1 MCRDLA
7 KAAVSSRALSL
18 YAVYMGG
25 IELIFALMLV
35 MTVLVGVARRTWVP
49 YPIFLVLAGLGIG
62 LIPGLPRI
70 ELKPE
75 VVFIVFL
82 PPILTSAAFFIPVR
96 DIQANLRPI
105 LLLSLGLV
113 LFTVLGLG
121 FALHAMV
128 PSIPLAAAFA
138 FGAMVAPTDAI
149 AATSVAEKLGLPQR
163 IVTVLEGE
171 GLVNDASGLI
181 SLRTALAA
189 LTGGFSLWSAGLEFV
204 WVVLGGALVG
214 LLLGW
219 VLNRLLTR
227 LDDTPVEVLL
237 TFVSSFA
244 AYLTA
249 ERLHVSGVLACV
261 MLGLFSGRA
270 SARTMSSRT
279 RVQAGAVWEV
289 VIFLLNGLAFI
300 LIGLQLPAVL
310 EGLGRYALFELIFKG
325 LQLGLLAI
333 LLRFV
338 WVFPAT
344 YLPRMLSRAVR
355 ERDPVPSWK
364 FPVVISWAGMRG
376 IVSLAA
382 ALALPENFPE
392 RNLVLFLTFCV
403 ILVTLVGQGL
413 TLPWLVSRLK
423 LELDNTLEREE
434 AWARFAAAQSGLAR
448 LEQLETEDWTHAEQL
463 EKLRKL
469 YTVRSQRYSAR
480 YWGGR
485 EVELEERSE
494 ALDRLRRELMLSE
507 QKTLVELRDGGTIGD
522 TAMRRVQR
530 ELDLEDVRLNEAGAG

>member
-1 MCRDLA
+1 
-7 KAAVSSRALSL
+7 
-18 YAVYMGG
+18 MGE
-25 IELIFALMLV
+25 IELIFALLLV

-62 LIPGLPRI
+62 LIPGLPHL

-82 PPILTSAAFFIPVR
+82 PPILTSAAFFMPMRDVR
-96 DIQANLRPI
+96 ANLRPI

-121 FALHAMV
+121 YALHAMI
-128 PSIPLAAAFA
+128 PSLPLAAAFA

-171 GLVNDASGLI
+171 GLINDASGLI
-181 SLRTALAA
+181 LLRTALAA
-189 LTGGFSLWSAGLEFV
+189 LSGGFSLWGAGLDFV
-204 WVVLGGALVG
+204 WVVLGGTGVG
-214 LLLGW
+214 LGLGW
-219 VLNRLLTR
+219 VLNRLLTY
-227 LDDTPVEVLL
+227 LKDTPVEVLL

-244 AYLTA
+244 AYLVA

-261 MLGLFSGRA
+261 VLGLLTGRA
-270 SARTMSSRT
+270 SARTMSART

-310 EGLGRYALFELIFKG
+310 GGLGRYALSELILKG
-325 LQLGLLAI
+325 LVLGLLAI
-333 LLRFV
+333 GLRFI

-344 YLPRMLSRAVR
+344 YLPRMLSRALR
-355 ERDPVPSWK
+355 ERDPLPSWK
-364 FPVVISWAGMRG
+364 FPVVVSWAGMRG

-382 ALALPENFPE
+382 ALALPESFPE

-413 TLPWLVSRLK
+413 TLPWLVGRLK
-423 LELDNTLEREE
+423 LETDDTFEREE
-434 AWARFAAAQSGLAR
+434 AWARFAAAQSGLMR
-448 LEQLETEDWTHAEQL
+448 LEQLETADWVQPEQL
-463 EKLRKL
+463 EKLRHL
-469 YTVRSQRYSAR
+469 YSARSQRYSAR

-485 EVELEERSE
+485 EVELEARAG
-494 ALDRLRRELMLSE
+494 ALDRLRRELMSSE
-507 QKTLVELRDGGTIGD
+507 QRTLIELRDGGTIGD

-530 ELDLEDVRLNEAGAG
+530 ELDLEDVRLGDSGAS

>member
-1 MCRDLA
+1 
-7 KAAVSSRALSL
+7 
-18 YAVYMGG
+18 MGE
-25 IELIFALMLV
+25 IELIFILLLV
-35 MTVLVGVARRTWVP
+35 MTVLVAVARRTWVP
-49 YPIFLVLAGLGIG
+49 YPIFLVLAGLVIG
-62 LIPGLPRI
+62 LIPGLPHL
-70 ELKPE
+70 ELHPE
-75 VVFIVFL
+75 IVFIVFL

-96 DIQANLRPI
+96 DIQTNLRPI

-121 FALHAMV
+121 FALHAMI

-149 AATSVAEKLGLPQR
+149 AATSVAERLGLPQR
-163 IVTVLEGE
+163 LVTVLEGE
-171 GLVNDASGLI
+171 GLINDASGLI
-181 SLRTALAA
+181 SLRTALGA
-189 LTGGFSLWSAGLEFV
+189 LGGGFSLWSAGLEFV

-219 VLNRLLTR
+219 VLNRVLSY

-237 TFVSSFA
+237 TFIGSFA
-244 AYLTA
+244 AYLIA

-261 MLGLFSGRA
+261 MLGLLTGRA
-270 SARTMSSRT
+270 SARTMSPRT
-279 RVQAGAVWEV
+279 RVQATAVWEV

-310 EGLGRYALFELIFKG
+310 SGLGTYAVFELILKG
-325 LQLGLLAI
+325 LVLGLIAI
-333 LLRFV
+333 VLRFV

-364 FPVVISWAGMRG
+364 YPTVISWAGMRG

-413 TLPWLVSRLK
+413 TLPWLVGRLK
-423 LELDNTLEREE
+423 LEIDNTLEREE
-434 AWARFAAAQSGLAR
+434 AWARFAAAQSSLAR
-448 LEQLETEDWTHAEQL
+448 LDQLEAEEWVQREQLDR
-463 EKLRKL
+463 LRKL
-469 YTVRSQRYSAR
+469 YSVRSQRYSAR
-480 YWGGR
+480 YWGKR
-485 EVELEERSE
+485 EVELEERFE
-494 ALDRLRRELMLSE
+494 GMDRLRRELMLSE
-507 QKTLVELRDGGTIGD
+507 QNTLIELRDGGTIGD

-530 ELDLEDVRLNEAGAG
+530 ELDLEDVRLNEVGSG